1 MIFFIEIAIIFFSF
15 FLSYKFNFLIK
26 NYDLPGENK
35 IHKQKVLTS
44 GGFIPLLIS
53 SIIIFYYIFFSEIE
67 FSSYY
72 YMIPQI
78 WMAPV
83 SLIILILISFYDDY
97 KYIPFQ
103 VRLFLQLSIVY
114 LCISLFPI
122 NPMSNIQT
130 PLFLGSLPIKLDII
144 ITIIFWTFVINSTNF
159 IDGFDGMYSFQTIS
173 NFLGLSVIFFL
184 LNEEFHFM
192 ISILIL
198 IIGTL
203 FLFFNFG
210 KKYKMYIGDVGSIP
224 TGFILGW
231 MLISLANMGYFL
243 TAIILNSLFL
253 FDVMFTLVNR
263 ILRKKS
269 IFSRHNDFIFKKFI
283 MRKGLKKYLLWAV
296 PLQIII
302 LIISIITILQ

>member
-1 MIFFIEIAIIFFSF
+1 MIFLIEIIIIFCCFL
-15 FLSYKFNFLIK
+15 LSYKINYLIK
-26 NYDLPGENK
+26 NFDTPGQNK

-53 SIIIFYYIFFSEIE
+53 SFIIFYYIYFSEIE
-67 FSSYY
+67 FSYY
-72 YMIPQI
+72 YSMIPQI

-83 SLIILILISFYDDY
+83 SLVTLILISFYDDY

-103 VRLFLQLSIVY
+103 IRLIAQLSIVY

-122 NPMSNIQT
+122 NPAFNIQT

-144 ITIIFWTFVINSTNF
+144 ITIFFWTFVINSTNF
-159 IDGFDGMYSFQTIS
+159 IDGYDGMYSFQTIS
-173 NFLGLSVIFFL
+173 NFLGLSVIFFIL
-184 LNEEFHFM
+184 KEDFHFKT
-192 ISILIL
+192 SILIL
-198 IIGTL
+198 VVGTL

-231 MLISLANMGYFL
+231 MLISLANMGHL
-243 TAIILNSLFL
+243 ITAIILNSFFL
-253 FDVMFTLVNR
+253 FDVVYTLISR

-283 MRKGLKKYLLWAV
+283 IRKGLKRYLLWAV
-296 PLQIII
+296 PLQ
-302 LIISIITILQ
+302 LIITITSILTILQ